1 MPHYQVVFQFL
12 EKLAGHT
19 RILFDIEPGCGH
31 SVENN
36 STFLSD
42 SSESDEYV
50 CSPAMPGI

>member
-36 STFLSD
+36 STSLSD
-42 SSESDEYV
+42 SSESDEFG
-50 CSPAMPGI
+50 CGP